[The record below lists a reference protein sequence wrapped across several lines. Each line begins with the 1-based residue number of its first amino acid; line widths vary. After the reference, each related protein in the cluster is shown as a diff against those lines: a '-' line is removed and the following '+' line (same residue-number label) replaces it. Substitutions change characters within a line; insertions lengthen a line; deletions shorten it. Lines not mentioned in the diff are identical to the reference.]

1 MLERKSNGE
10 FTDLELDP
18 KEKAYVEAY
27 EEYAEYVHEWAVRKG
42 WWDIEEKEAPERAVA
57 NALAGLDDPRAQAA
71 VEALNSLLDERERND
86 AEMIALMHSELS
98 EGLEGLRKSLDSE
111 KIAGYLNIEEELA
124 DCIVRIMD
132 YGSARGLRIGEA
144 LVVKQRFN
152 EKRPYRHGGKKY

>member
-1 MLERKSNGE
+1 MLERAANGE
-10 FTDLELDP
+10 FTDLDLDP

-42 WWDIEEKEAPERAVA
+42 WWDIEEKE
-57 NALAGLDDPRAQAA
+57 GG
-71 VEALNSLLDERERND
+71 ERND

-98 EGLEGLRKSLDSE
+98 EGLEGLRKSLDSD
-111 KIAGYLNIEEELA
+111 KIEGYLSIEEELA
-124 DCIVRIMD
+124 DTIVRIMD

-144 LVVKQRFN
+144 LVVKQRYN

>member
-1 MLERKSNGE
+1 MLERRANGE
-10 FTDLELDP
+10 FTDLDLDA

-42 WWDIEEKEAPERAVA
+42 WWDIEVKE
-57 NALAGLDDPRAQAA
+57 GG
-71 VEALNSLLDERERND
+71 ERND

-98 EGLEGLRKSLDSE
+98 EALEGLRGSLDST
-111 KIAGYLNIEEELA
+111 KIPGYLNVEEELA

-144 LVVKQRFN
+144 LVLKQRFN
-152 EKRPYRHGGKKY
+152 EKRPYRHGDKKY

>member
-1 MLERKSNGE
+1 MLERKENGE
-10 FTDLELDP
+10 FTDLELDD
-18 KEKAYVEAY
+18 KEKNYVEAY

-42 WWDIEEKEAPERAVA
+42 WWDIEEVH
-57 NALAGLDDPRAQAA
+57 GG
-71 VEALNSLLDERERND
+71 ERND

-98 EGLEGLRKSLDSE
+98 EALEGLRKSLDSE
-111 KIAGYLNIEEELA
+111 KIPGYLNVEEELA

-152 EKRPYRHGGKKY
+152 EKRPYRHGNKKY

>member
-10 FTDLELDP
+10 FTDLDLDP
-18 KEKAYVEAY
+18 TEKAYVEAY

-42 WWDIEEKEAPERAVA
+42 WWDIEEKE
-57 NALAGLDDPRAQAA
+57 GG
-71 VEALNSLLDERERND
+71 ERND

-98 EGLEGLRKSLDSE
+98 EGLEGLRKSLDSD
-111 KIAGYLNIEEELA
+111 KIEGYLSIEEELA
-124 DCIVRIMD
+124 DTIVRIMD

-144 LVVKQRFN
+144 LVVKQRYN